1 MALYAFD
8 GTWNSATLD
17 DNFERYDTN
26 VADFCVAYNITHP
39 DQRVYISGP
48 GTRFKEAGRVIGGAF
63 GAGGPERLKEAYNQL
78 CKNWEAGDHLIDII
92 GFSRGAALALD
103 FANRIEDNGI
113 RRPGTKE
120 VVEEKPAI
128 RFLGLWDVVGAFG
141 VGINAGPLEFQE
153 INFGHKLYIPDNV
166 QYCFHAM
173 AMDERRQTFRV
184 TRLLNGYEVWF
195 RGVHSDIGGGND
207 NLGLST
213 ITLRWMLRKAID
225 AGLPIKETAVADH
238 DSLIDPE
245 APLHPP
251 KDFIPNEYRGFLNG
265 DRFHYTVK
273 ARPGH
278 NNPPDGCA
286 RETEADELRAIPI
299 ENLPPRDASP
309 IASPVSGARLEV
321 EQKIDRDVIAQK
333 CWNTV
338 GIVVK
343 QGERYDIT
351 ATGQWQDK
359 EYTATAAG
367 YDSPNWFMRR
377 FEHTRRVA
385 KAPWFSLIAAVHP
398 SHRLEFEQA
407 DTNMMTDLF
416 VETFSHSIKKCD
428 AASQLVNIGAQGSLE
443 VDRDGYLYLFANDA
457 AWAYDNN
464 IGAIRVT
471 IERKQ

>member
-17 DNFERYDTN
+17 DNVETYDTN
-26 VADFCVAYNITHP
+26 VADFYVAYDGP
-39 DQRVYISGP
+39 KWYVSGV
-48 GTRFKEAGRVIGGAF
+48 GTRLGKIGRVIGGTF
-63 GAGGPERLKEAYNQL
+63 GAGGPERLKEGYEQL
-78 CKNWEAGDHLIDII
+78 CKNWEAGDHSIDIV

-120 VVEEKPAI
+120 VVEGKPAI

-141 VGINAGPLEFQE
+141 VGINANLIEFQE

-195 RGVHSDIGGGND
+195 RGVHSDVGGGNGNVD
-207 NLGLST
+207 LST
-213 ITLRWMLRKAID
+213 IPLCWMLRKAID
-225 AGLPIKETAVADH
+225 AGLPIKDTAIADH
-238 DSLIDPE
+238 VGLIKPE

-286 RETEADELRAIPI
+286 RETEADELRAIPMDK
-299 ENLPPRDASP
+299 LPPRDANPTAPS
-309 IASPVSGARLEV
+309 VSGSRLEV
-321 EQKIDRDVIAQK
+321 GQKCDLDVIAQK

-351 ATGQWQDK
+351 ATGEWQDK

-407 DTNMMTDLF
+407 DTNMLTDLV
-416 VETFSHSIKKCD
+416 VETFSHTIKKCD
-428 AASQLVNIGAQGSLE
+428 AASQLVNIGAQGSIE
-443 VDRDGYLYLFANDA
+443 VDRDGYLYLFANDT

-464 IGAIRVT
+464 IGAVSVT

>member
-17 DNFERYDTN
+17 DNVETTNETN
-26 VADFCVAYNITHP
+26 VANFYVAYTGP
-39 DQRVYISGP
+39 KWYVSGP
-48 GTRFKEAGRVIGGAF
+48 GTRFEKVGRMIGGVF
-63 GAGGPERLKEAYNQL
+63 GAGGPERLKEAYNTL
-78 CKNWEAGDHLIDII
+78 CENWAAGDHVIDII

-120 VVEEKPAI
+120 VVEERPAI

-141 VGINAGPLEFQE
+141 VGINAGLLEFQK

-195 RGVHSDIGGGND
+195 RGVHSDVGGGNG
-207 NLGLST
+207 NLGLAS
-213 ITLRWMLRKAID
+213 IALCWMLRKATG
-225 AGLPIKETAVADH
+225 AGLPIKETAIADH
-238 DSLIDPE
+238 LGLIDPE
-245 APLHPP
+245 AALHPP
-251 KDFIPNEYRGFLNG
+251 EDFIPNEYRGFLNG
-265 DRFHYTVK
+265 DHFHYTVK

-278 NNPPDGCA
+278 NNPPDGCVH
-286 RETEADELRAIPI
+286 ETEANEASATPMDD
-299 ENLPPRDASP
+299 LPARDASP
-309 IASPVSGARLEV
+309 NTSPIPGARVEV
-321 EQKIDRDVIAQK
+321 GQTKSMNVIAQK

-338 GIVVK
+338 GLVVK
-343 QGERYDIT
+343 QGERYTIT

-359 EYTATAAG
+359 EYQATAAG
-367 YDSPNWFMRR
+367 YASPNWFMQR

-385 KAPWFSLIAAVHP
+385 QAPWFSLIAAVHP

-407 DTNMMTDLF
+407 DTNMVTDFF
-416 VETFSHSIKKCD
+416 VETLGHSIRNCD
-428 AASQLVNIGAQGSLE
+428 RQSQMVNVGAQGSIE
-443 VDRDGYLYLFANDA
+443 VDRDGYLYLFANDT

-464 IGAIRVT
+464 IGAVNVT
-471 IERKQ
+471 IERMQ